1 MFDYSKMFDLS
12 GRRALVIGGA
22 SGIGQASALG
32 LAAHGAEVVV
42 ADVNVA
48 LAEET
53 VDEIKKS
60 GGKAAAMKIDMR
72 DKANIEA
79 AAQSLG
85 ALDALVV
92 TPSINVR
99 KPLLDLTDEEF
110 DRVVD
115 LNLKGVFRVL
125 RAFAPPMAARGK
137 GSIVAFSSVR
147 AQVVEPGQGVYA
159 ATKAGTLQMIR
170 ALAAELGT
178 SGRAPQRR
186 RAGRG
191 RDAADQADHRER
203 GLVSRLRRQIDAEAL
218 GQTRPR
224 WPARWC
230 SFAPTQV
237 PTSPALICWSTAVG
251 RLRMVASLR
260 RCRKRQGEGQGP
272 RDLSSRAQRSDPA
285 ARAGRRRR
293 RHPADL
299 VRDRQ
304 TTLGDAQRQGAANR
318 CPLRAHART
327 RFAGL
332 PLRAR

>member
-32 LAAHGAEVVV
+32 LAAHGAEIVV

-53 VDEIKKS
+53 AQEIKKS
-60 GGKAAAMKIDMR
+60 GGKSATMKIDMR

-99 KPLLDLTDEEF
+99 KPLLDLTDDEF

-178 SGRAPQRR
+178 SGVRLNAVAPGVVETPLTKQIIENEAWYRAYADKSMLKRWASPAEM
-186 RAGRG
+186 AGAVVFLCSDASSYVTG
-191 RDAADQADHRER
+191 SYLLVDGGWTAAD
-203 GLVSRLRRQIDAEAL
+203 
-218 GQTRPR
+218 
-224 WPARWC
+224 
-230 SFAPTQV
+230 
-237 PTSPALICWSTAVG
+237 G
-251 RLRMVASLR
+251 RFTPPLPK
-260 RCRKRQGEGQGP
+260 C
-272 RDLSSRAQRSDPA
+272 
-285 ARAGRRRR
+285 AG
-293 RHPADL
+293 
-299 VRDRQ
+299 
-304 TTLGDAQRQGAANR
+304 
-318 CPLRAHART
+318 
-327 RFAGL
+327 
-332 PLRAR
+332 